1 LIYFFIL
8 FISAD
13 RFDTADIGKEATM
26 KLHKILGIALVVA
39 LSVTAVAAE
48 AKTSR
53 VNYSKNVFSPERGVI
68 CDTYGTAYCADG
80 TGISMSWTEKF
91 LGPKAVTAF
100 AKMTEGGDFDE
111 TEFVMSNGVHCKTKI
126 NACFTQKNGTE
137 MHEAITQRI
146 WG

>member
-1 LIYFFIL
+1 MAIFADYWKETIMKVQHLMGAGL
-8 FISAD
+8 ALALGLSA
-13 RFDTADIGKEATM
+13 AA
-26 KLHKILGIALVVA
+26 
-39 LSVTAVAAE
+39 AVA
-48 AKTSR
+48 KDGR
-53 VNYSKNVFSPERGVI
+53 INYSKSVFSPERGVI

-91 LGPKAVTAF
+91 LGPDAVTAF
-100 AKMTEGGDFDE
+100 VKMTEDGDFDE

>member
-1 LIYFFIL
+1 
-8 FISAD
+8 
-13 RFDTADIGKEATM
+13 M
-26 KLHKILGIALVVA
+26 KFNHALGAVLTIALGFSA
-39 LSVTAVAAE
+39 AAAE
-48 AKTSR
+48 AKGGR
-53 VNYSKNVFSPERGVI
+53 VDYSKYVFSPERGVI

-91 LGPKAVTAF
+91 LGPDAVTAF
-100 AKMTEGGDFDE
+100 VKMTEDGDFDE
-111 TEFVMSNGVHCKTKI
+111 TDFVMSNGVHCKTKI

>member
-1 LIYFFIL
+1 MNFNHAMGAVL
-8 FISAD
+8 A
-13 RFDTADIGKEATM
+13 
-26 KLHKILGIALVVA
+26 VA
-39 LSVTAVAAE
+39 LSLTAATAE
-48 AKTSR
+48 AKGGR

-111 TEFVMSNGVHCKTKI
+111 TEFVLSNGVQCKTKI
-126 NACFTQKNGTE
+126 NACFTQQNGTE

>member
-1 LIYFFIL
+1 MNFNHAMGAVL
-8 FISAD
+8 A
-13 RFDTADIGKEATM
+13 
-26 KLHKILGIALVVA
+26 VA
-39 LSVTAVAAE
+39 LSLTAATAE
-48 AKTSR
+48 AKGGR

-111 TEFVMSNGVHCKTKI
+111 TEFVLSNGVQCKTKI
-126 NACFTQKNGTE
+126 NACFVRKNSTE

>member
-1 LIYFFIL
+1 MNFNHAMGAVL
-8 FISAD
+8 A
-13 RFDTADIGKEATM
+13 
-26 KLHKILGIALVVA
+26 VA
-39 LSVTAVAAE
+39 LSLMAATAE
-48 AKTSR
+48 AKGGR

-111 TEFVMSNGVHCKTKI
+111 TEFVLSNGVQCKTKI

>member
-1 LIYFFIL
+1 MKFNHALGAVLTIVLGF
-8 FISAD
+8 SA
-13 RFDTADIGKEATM
+13 A
-26 KLHKILGIALVVA
+26 
-39 LSVTAVAAE
+39 AAE
-48 AKTSR
+48 AKGGR
-53 VNYSKNVFSPERGVI
+53 VDYSKYVFSPERGVI

-91 LGPKAVTAF
+91 LGPDAVTAF
-100 AKMTEGGDFDE
+100 VKMTEDGDFDE

>member
-1 LIYFFIL
+1 MNFNHAMGAVL
-8 FISAD
+8 A
-13 RFDTADIGKEATM
+13 
-26 KLHKILGIALVVA
+26 VA
-39 LSVTAVAAE
+39 LSLTAATAE
-48 AKTSR
+48 AKGGR

-111 TEFVMSNGVHCKTKI
+111 TEFVLSNGVQCKTKI

>member
-1 LIYFFIL
+1 M
-8 FISAD
+8 
-13 RFDTADIGKEATM
+13 T
-26 KLHKILGIALVVA
+26 LHHILGMALTVA
-39 LSVTAVAAE
+39 LSVTAAAVD
-48 AKTSR
+48 AKDAR

-68 CDTYGTAYCADG
+68 CDTFGTAYCADG

-111 TEFVMSNGVHCKTKI
+111 TEFVLSNGVQCKTKI
-126 NACFTQKNGTE
+126 NACFTHKNGTE

>member
-1 LIYFFIL
+1 MNFNH
-8 FISAD
+8 A
-13 RFDTADIGKEATM
+13 
-26 KLHKILGIALVVA
+26 LGAVLTIALGFSA
-39 LSVTAVAAE
+39 AAAE
-48 AKTSR
+48 AKGDR
-53 VNYSKNVFSPERGVI
+53 VNYSKHVFSPERGVI

-91 LGPKAVTAF
+91 LGPDAVTAF
-100 AKMTEGGDFDE
+100 VKMAEGGDFDE
-111 TEFVMSNGVHCKTKI
+111 TEFVLSNGVHCKTEI

>member
-1 LIYFFIL
+1 MNFNHALGAML
-8 FISAD
+8 AMALGLTAA
-13 RFDTADIGKEATM
+13 TAD
-26 KLHKILGIALVVA
+26 
-39 LSVTAVAAE
+39 
-48 AKTSR
+48 AKGDR
-53 VNYSKNVFSPERGVI
+53 VNYSKYVFSPERGVI

-91 LGPKAVTAF
+91 LGPDAVTAF
-100 AKMTEGGDFDE
+100 VKMTEDGDFDE
-111 TEFVMSNGVHCKTKI
+111 TEFVRSNGVHCKTKI

>member
-1 LIYFFIL
+1 
-8 FISAD
+8 
-13 RFDTADIGKEATM
+13 M
-26 KLHKILGIALVVA
+26 KLQHALGMALAAA
-39 LSVTAVAAE
+39 LSVTAVGAN
-48 AKTSR
+48 AKGSR

-80 TGISMSWTEKF
+80 TGISMSWTDKY
-91 LGPKAVTAF
+91 LGAKAVTAF

-111 TEFVMSNGVHCKTKI
+111 TEFVLSNGVQCKTKI
-126 NACFTQKNGTE
+126 NACFTRKNGTE

>member
-1 LIYFFIL
+1 MT
-8 FISAD
+8 SE
-13 RFDTADIGKEATM
+13 TADIGKETTMRLNPFLAT
-26 KLHKILGIALVVA
+26 ALAAA

-48 AKTSR
+48 AKGSR
-53 VNYSKNVFSPERGVI
+53 VTYSKNVFSPERGVI

-100 AKMTEGGDFDE
+100 NRMTEGGDFDE
-111 TEFVMSNGVHCKTKI
+111 TEFVLSNGVQCKTKI
-126 NACFTQKNGTE
+126 NACFTHKNGTE
-137 MHEAITQRI
+137 IHEAITQRI

>member
-1 LIYFFIL
+1 MNFNYALGAVL
-8 FISAD
+8 AMALGLSA
-13 RFDTADIGKEATM
+13 A
-26 KLHKILGIALVVA
+26 
-39 LSVTAVAAE
+39 AAE
-48 AKTSR
+48 AKGGR
-53 VNYSKNVFSPERGVI
+53 VNYSKSVFSPERGVI

-100 AKMTEGGDFDE
+100 NKMTEGGDFDGS
-111 TEFVMSNGVHCKTKI
+111 EFVLSNGVQCKTKI
-126 NACFTQKNGTE
+126 NACFTHKNGTE

>member
-53 VNYSKNVFSPERGVI
+53 VNYSKNVF
-68 CDTYGTAYCADG
+68 
-80 TGISMSWTEKF
+80 
-91 LGPKAVTAF
+91 
-100 AKMTEGGDFDE
+100 
-111 TEFVMSNGVHCKTKI
+111 
-126 NACFTQKNGTE
+126 
-137 MHEAITQRI
+137 
-146 WG
+146 

>member
-1 LIYFFIL
+1 MNFNHALGAVL
-8 FISAD
+8 AVVLSL
-13 RFDTADIGKEATM
+13 TAAT
-26 KLHKILGIALVVA
+26 
-39 LSVTAVAAE
+39 AE
-48 AKTSR
+48 AKGGR

-68 CDTYGTAYCADG
+68 CDTYGTAYCADR

-111 TEFVMSNGVHCKTKI
+111 TEFVLSNGVQCKTKI